1 MPKSVSEL
9 EDLFAFQLKTAG
21 IEFEQ
26 QVKFHPGRK
35 FMADFFFRDAKLI
48 VEINGGTWM
57 RKSGHNTA
65 QGIQRDYE
73 KSNAAQL
80 LGFTYL
86 QYTKAELDNLIALDT
101 VRLFVKGV

>member
-1 MPKSVSEL
+1 MSDL
-9 EDLFAFQLKTAG
+9 EDTFAFQLKTAG

-26 QVKFHPGRK
+26 QVKGLIPGRQ
-35 FMADFFFRDAKLI
+35 FVMDFFFCDAKLI

-57 RKSGHNTA
+57 KKSGHNTA

-80 LGFTYL
+80 HGFTYL
-86 QYTKAELDNLIALDT
+86 QYTKRELDNLTALDT
-101 VRLFVKGV
+101 VRLFVKG